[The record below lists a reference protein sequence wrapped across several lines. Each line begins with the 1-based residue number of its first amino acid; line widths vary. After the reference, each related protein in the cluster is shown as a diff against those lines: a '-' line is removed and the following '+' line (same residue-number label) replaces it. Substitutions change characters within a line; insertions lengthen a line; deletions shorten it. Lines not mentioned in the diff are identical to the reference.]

1 MKLIYIQPV
10 KDFFTAE
17 GYDVYGEVNDCD
29 VVAVKEDEL
38 IIVELKL
45 RLNLDLVMQ
54 ATKKRQRLSDQV
66 YVAIPKP
73 KFNSVPKN
81 GGIFVI

>member
-1 MKLIYIQPV
+1 MKYEVELYKPV
-10 KDFFTAE
+10 KDYFTAE
-17 GYDVYGEVNDCD
+17 GYEVYGEVNDCD

-54 ATKKRQRLSDQV
+54 VDKETA
-66 YVAIPKP
+66 
-73 KFNSVPKN
+73 
-81 GGIFVI
+81 FV